1 MGMIIQITEEKIDEM
16 SEAVDDM
23 LHIGGRL
30 MSCIESMKT
39 KGGDGSEMG
48 YRRGRMNYRDEQ
60 RYDRDKWSDDDMNW
74 RNQRRGSDGR
84 YM

>member
-1 MGMIIQITEEKIDEM
+1 MIIQITEEKLDEM

-30 MSCIESMKT
+30 MSCLETMRS
-39 KGGDGSEMG
+39 KGAEGSEMG
-48 YRRGRMNYRDEQ
+48 YRRGRMNYRE
-60 RYDRDKWSDDDMNW
+60 DRQHDRWRDDDQNW
-74 RNQRRGSDGR
+74 YSDRTRERGMDGR